1 MFVHPFMCPRCF
13 LFSPDRTDFFAR
25 LQKICRRLRSER
37 VEEKKIIE
45 VRVQSDCQKRSKSD
59 RILENVTFL
68 RAAITHLRL

>member
-13 LFSPDRTDFFAR
+13 LFSPDRTDF
-25 LQKICRRLRSER
+25 LHVSKKSVVVLRSETPL
-37 VEEKKIIE
+37 KKKKSSKSE
-45 VRVQSDCQKRSKSD
+45 SSQKRSKSD

>member
-45 VRVQSDCQKRSKSD
+45 VRVQSDCQKSSKSD